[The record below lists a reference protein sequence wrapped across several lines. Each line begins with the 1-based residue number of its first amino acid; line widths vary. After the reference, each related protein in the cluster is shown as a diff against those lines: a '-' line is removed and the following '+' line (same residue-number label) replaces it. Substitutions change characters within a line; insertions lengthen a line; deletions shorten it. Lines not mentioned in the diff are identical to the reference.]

1 MKCHDF
7 YLLFVTKYKFK
18 LIKGLNKKRI
28 RGRVFLYIG
37 FKFYKNSERDVRE
50 LG

>member
-18 LIKGLNKKRI
+18 LIKGLNKKESGACFELLPVKRTNKKII
-28 RGRVFLYIG
+28 RLT
-37 FKFYKNSERDVRE
+37 
-50 LG
+50 